1 MNQPTPPGNAQT
13 TRGQGPAF
21 VRAPRKRHVDELMQ
35 DYVTWREACAAVATA
50 YESSKS
56 AERQNRQI
64 AFDVYTEALDGEEQ
78 AASAYQRSVA
88 RVAAA
93 QAPR

>member
-1 MNQPTPPGNAQT
+1 MNQPTAPGGAQT

-21 VRAPRKRHVDELMQ
+21 ARAWRRRHVDELME
-35 DYVTWREACAAVATA
+35 DYVTWREACAAVDTA
-50 YESSKS
+50 YESWKG
-56 AERQNRQI
+56 AERQSREI
-64 AFDVYTEALDGEEQ
+64 AFGVYTEALDGEQQ

-93 QAPR
+93 QARH